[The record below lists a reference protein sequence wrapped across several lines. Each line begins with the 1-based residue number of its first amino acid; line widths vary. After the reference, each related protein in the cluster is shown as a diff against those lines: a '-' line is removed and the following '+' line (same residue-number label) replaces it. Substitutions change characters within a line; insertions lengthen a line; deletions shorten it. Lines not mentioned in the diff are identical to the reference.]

1 MQVLVDNIGS
11 IISSLVVSGVMVVG
25 SGYVNSSVS
34 QELLTRNIKATEDL
48 SHSVRALE
56 ISVAVFAERYPTR
69 VELESKLKEASK
81 NGS

>member
-1 MQVLVDNIGS
+1 MQVLVDNLGS

-34 QELLTRNIKATEDL
+34 QALLEKNIAATERL
-48 SHSVRALE
+48 STAVQGLE

-69 VELESKLKEASK
+69 VELESKLKEANK